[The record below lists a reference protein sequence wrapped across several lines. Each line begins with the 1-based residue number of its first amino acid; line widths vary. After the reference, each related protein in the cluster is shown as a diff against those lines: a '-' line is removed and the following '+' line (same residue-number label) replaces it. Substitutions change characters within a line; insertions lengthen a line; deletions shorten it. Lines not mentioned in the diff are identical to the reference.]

1 MLSIFVVIV
10 ALPVSSSVAVAT
22 GRLLSVFIISTFQP
36 FTGIAVFSSTTCTLI
51 VVLSMVLFVTVAVVV
66 EFNSTTSTLTVL
78 VAFAY
83 TISPL

>member
-1 MLSIFVVIV
+1 VLSIFVVIV

-22 GRLLSVFIISTFQP
+22 GRLLSVFIISTFPP

-78 VAFAY
+78 VARAY